1 MKYDIKN
8 YNMKNLVKLSKEY
21 KEYIN
26 SQEILDLEMAIDRE
40 LLNLERSAK
49 AFKILAYELKNDLI
63 KPKNQEKEKEKET
76 LKIENLEKETL
87 NENTNFKNEIKELDK
102 AFENIKEN
110 IEYYQGFDR

>member
-63 KPKNQEKEKEKET
+63 KPKNKEKEKET
-76 LKIENLEKETL
+76 LKIENIEKETL
-87 NENTNFKNEIKELDK
+87 NGNTNFKNEIKELDK
-102 AFENIKEN
+102 VFENIKEN
-110 IEYYQGFDR
+110 IEYYQEFDR

>member
-21 KEYIN
+21 KEYMN
-26 SQEILDLEMAIDRE
+26 SKEILDLQLALDKEFCDVERYIKAI
-40 LLNLERSAK
+40 
-49 AFKILAYELKNDLI
+49 KILSFELKNDLI
-63 KPKNQEKEKEKET
+63 KPKNKEKEKET
-76 LKIENLEKETL
+76 LKIENIEKETL

-110 IEYYQGFDR
+110 IDFYNSFDR

>member
-1 MKYDIKN
+1 MKYDIK
-8 YNMKNLVKLSKEY
+8 KHDFKSLIQKSKEY

-102 AFENIKEN
+102 VFENIKEN
-110 IEYYQGFDR
+110 IEYYQDFDR

>member
-63 KPKNQEKEKEKET
+63 KPKNKEKET
-76 LKIENLEKETL
+76 LKIENIEKETL
-87 NENTNFKNEIKELDK
+87 NENTNFKNEIQDLNKV
-102 AFENIKEN
+102 FENIKEN
-110 IEYYQGFDR
+110 VEFYNSFDR

>member
-1 MKYDIKN
+1 MKYDIRKHN
-8 YNMKNLVKLSKEY
+8 FKDLIKKSEEY
-21 KEYIN
+21 KKYIN

-63 KPKNQEKEKEKET
+63 KPKNQEKET

-87 NENTNFKNEIKELDK
+87 NENTNFKNEIQDLNKV
-102 AFENIKEN
+102 FENIKEN
-110 IEYYQGFDR
+110 IEYYQEFDR

>member
-63 KPKNQEKEKEKET
+63 KPKNKEKET
-76 LKIENLEKETL
+76 LKIENIEKETL

-110 IEYYQGFDR
+110 IEYYQEFDR

>member
-21 KEYIN
+21 KEYMN
-26 SQEILDLEMAIDRE
+26 SKEILDLQLALDKEFCDVERYIKAI
-40 LLNLERSAK
+40 
-49 AFKILAYELKNDLI
+49 KILSYELKNDLI
-63 KPKNQEKEKEKET
+63 KPKNQEKET

-102 AFENIKEN
+102 VFENIKEN
-110 IEYYQGFDR
+110 IDFYNSFDR

>member
-63 KPKNQEKEKEKET
+63 KPKNKEKET
-76 LKIENLEKETL
+76 LKLENIEKETL
-87 NENTNFKNEIKELDK
+87 ENTNFKNEIENLDK
-102 AFENIKEN
+102 VFENIKEN
-110 IEYYQGFDR
+110 IEYYQNFDR

>member
-63 KPKNQEKEKEKET
+63 KPKNKEKET
-76 LKIENLEKETL
+76 LKIENIEKENL
-87 NENTNFKNEIKELDK
+87 NNNNFKNEIQDLNKV
-102 AFENIKEN
+102 FENIKEN
-110 IEYYQGFDR
+110 IEYYQSFDR

>member
-26 SQEILDLEMAIDRE
+26 SQGILDLEMAIDRE

-63 KPKNQEKEKEKET
+63 KPKNKEKET
-76 LKIENLEKETL
+76 LKIENIEKETL
-87 NENTNFKNEIKELDK
+87 NGNTNFKNEIQDLNKV
-102 AFENIKEN
+102 FENIKEN
-110 IEYYQGFDR
+110 IEYYQSFDR

>member
-1 MKYDIKN
+1 MKYDIK
-8 YNMKNLVKLSKEY
+8 KHDFKRLIQKSKEY

-63 KPKNQEKEKEKET
+63 KPKNKEKEKET
-76 LKIENLEKETL
+76 LKIENIKKETL
-87 NENTNFKNEIKELDK
+87 NENTNFKNEIKDLNK

-110 IEYYQGFDR
+110 IDFYNSFDR

>member
-1 MKYDIKN
+1 MKYDIRKHN
-8 YNMKNLVKLSKEY
+8 FKDLIKKSEEY

-63 KPKNQEKEKEKET
+63 KPKNKEKSKEKET
-76 LKIENLEKETL
+76 LKIENIEKETL
-87 NENTNFKNEIKELDK
+87 ENTNFKNEIKELDK
-102 AFENIKEN
+102 VFENIKEN
-110 IEYYQGFDR
+110 IEYYQSFDR

>member
-63 KPKNQEKEKEKET
+63 KPKNKEKET
-76 LKIENLEKETL
+76 LKIENIEKETL

-102 AFENIKEN
+102 VFENIKEN
-110 IEYYQGFDR
+110 IDFYNSFDR